1 MIYFMMW
8 ESSPFPTKWDWK
20 TASCHKLD
28 LNNHDTVAKY
38 DIKPIRDASFWHVKL
53 HQFNFTWVKKAKI
66 YFMSLCTI
74 YEWGQKSGKMMSS
87 KTSKEWRTA
96 FIQQGFD
103 WIKNLFEIPFGQ
115 YLHEKISWILA
126 PFDKFVYK

>member
-1 MIYFMMW
+1 MMW

-53 HQFNFTWVKKAKI
+53 HQFNFTWVKKQLK
-66 YFMSLCTI
+66 
-74 YEWGQKSGKMMSS
+74 
-87 KTSKEWRTA
+87 
-96 FIQQGFD
+96 FILWVF
-103 WIKNLFEIPFGQ
+103 
-115 YLHEKISWILA
+115 A
-126 PFDKFVYK
+126 PFTNEARKVAKWCQVKPQRNEGVLSFCKALTEKKSVWNSFWSISSWKNQLNFGALWQICR